1 MSDQP
6 GRKDDVTKRRF
17 SLLPLSA
24 VTAIVDVLEFGARK
38 YAPNNWMIVPDARTR
53 YWDAAVRHLVAWREG
68 EQLDAESGLHHL
80 AHAGCCVIF
89 LLALDENKP

>member
-1 MSDQP
+1 MSTEGVKADS
-6 GRKDDVTKRRF
+6 GKRRF
-17 SLLPLSA
+17 SLFPLCA
-24 VTAIVDVLEFGARK
+24 LTAIVDVLEFGARK
-38 YAPNNWMIVPDARTR
+38 YSPGNWMTVPDARTR

-68 EQLDAESGLHHL
+68 ERLDPESGLPHL